1 MAKSFTNKRARQIRL
16 MVFSVTALLF
26 TASSFAADA
35 PPRTRIR
42 IATAAPSLSYFP
54 IYAAVQKGFF
64 ARRGFDVEM
73 IQMAP
78 TLTAAA
84 LLNRSVDYTIIPS
97 AIATAAARGAPAK
110 VIHFASVKLQHTLV
124 ARPEISAVTDLAG
137 KKIAGSGFGNLVA
150 YEIQFLIDR
159 YKLGSKTTIVSA
171 PSSIDRLIAVQKGIA
186 EAAIIAAPADLK
198 GEEMG
203 LKRLVQMGSILQI
216 PQAGLAATD
225 EKTKTQRGEVIEVLK
240 AAIDGLEYTATQR
253 EDATA
258 LIGKWMALTPTQ
270 AAKAYET
277 VKDTY
282 SRDGVPTP
290 EQSKAYIAMLAATA
304 GLHADLPAATIFDF
318 SLSAAA
324 AKELS
329 AVRSKW

>member
-1 MAKSFTNKRARQIRL
+1 M
-16 MVFSVTALLF
+16 
-26 TASSFAADA
+26 
-35 PPRTRIR
+35 
-42 IATAAPSLSYFP
+42 
-54 IYAAVQKGFF
+54 
-64 ARRGFDVEM
+64 
-73 IQMAP
+73 
-78 TLTAAA
+78 
-84 LLNRSVDYTIIPS
+84 
-97 AIATAAARGAPAK
+97 
-110 VIHFASVKLQHTLV
+110 
-124 ARPEISAVTDLAG
+124 TDLAG

-171 PSSIDRLIAVQKGIA
+171 ASSIDRLIAVQKGIA

-225 EKTKTQRGEVIEVLK
+225 EKTKTRRGEVIEVQK

-290 EQSKAYIAMLAATA
+290 EQSKAYIAML
-304 GLHADLPAATIFDF
+304 GKCIG
-318 SLSAAA
+318 
-324 AKELS
+324 
-329 AVRSKW
+329 VRLE

>member
-1 MAKSFTNKRARQIRL
+1 MKRLLILFIVSCQ
-16 MVFSVTALLF
+16 FFFTALPTTTWF
-26 TASSFAADA
+26 FAADA
-35 PPRTRIR
+35 PPRTKIR

-64 ARRGFDVEM
+64 AKRGFDVEM

-78 TLTAAA
+78 SLTAAA

-97 AIATAAARGAPAK
+97 TIATAAARGAPAK

-124 ARPEISAVTDLAG
+124 VRADVNAVTDLAG

-159 YKLGSKTTIVSA
+159 YKLGPKTTIVTA

-186 EAAIIAAPADLK
+186 EAAIIAAPADIK

-203 LKRLVQMGSILQI
+203 LKRLVQMGTLMPI

-225 EKTKTQRGEVIEVLK
+225 DKIKTNRGEVIEVLK
-240 AAIDGLEYTATQR
+240 AAIEGLEYTANQR

-258 LIGKWMALTPTQ
+258 LIGKWMALTPIQ
-270 AAKAYET
+270 AAKAYDT

-304 GLHADLPAATIFDF
+304 GLNADLPAATIFDF

-324 AKELS
+324 AKEL
-329 AVRSKW
+329 ATKR